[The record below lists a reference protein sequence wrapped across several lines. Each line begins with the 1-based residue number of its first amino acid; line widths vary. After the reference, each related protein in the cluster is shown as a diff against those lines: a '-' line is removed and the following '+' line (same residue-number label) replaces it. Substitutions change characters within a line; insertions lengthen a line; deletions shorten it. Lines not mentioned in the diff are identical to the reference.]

1 MPFLLPFQTTLCVF
15 IATCGLTITLFSCQ
29 NTSSRA
35 AAITCYAARAKVIYS
50 GALLHHDDNLRTAA
64 NSVVL
69 KIIFGIII
77 VSFILTGV
85 SGYLIGGGKNYAAK
99 VNGQEI
105 GRGQFEN
112 AVASERNRMQQQLG
126 DQFSELAA
134 NENYMKTMR
143 QQVLNRLID
152 ESLLDQY
159 ARELGLSISD
169 EQVKQAIFQTQ
180 AFQTNGK
187 FDNQRFSG
195 IVAQMGMTTDQYAQA
210 LRNQLTT
217 QQLINAIAGTD
228 FMLPG
233 ESDQLAALV
242 SQQRV
247 VREATINVNALAAK
261 QTASDE
267 EINAFWQ
274 QNQARFMAPEQFRV
288 SYIKMDAASMQES
301 ASDEEIQSW
310 YDQHKDQF
318 TQPQR
323 NRYSVIQTKTE
334 ADAKAVLAELQK
346 GADFATLAKEK
357 STDIISARNGG
368 DMGWME
374 DASTVPE
381 LKDAGLKEK
390 GQLSGVIKSSVGF
403 LVARLD
409 DVQPA
414 QVKPLADVRND
425 IAAKVKQEKALDAY
439 YALQQKVSDAASN
452 DNESLASAA
461 QVAGLKVVETGWFG
475 RDNLPEELN
484 FKPVA
489 DAIFNGGLVGENGAP
504 GSNSD
509 IITVDGDRAFV
520 LRISEHKAEAVKP
533 LAEVKAQVSDI
544 VKHNKA
550 EQQAKLEADKLLAAL
565 KDGKGD
571 EAMKA
576 AGLSFGAP
584 QTLSR
589 TGQDPLSQLAFT
601 LPLPQQ
607 GKPVY
612 GVGSNMQGDVVLVA
626 LDEVKAG
633 SMPEEQKKAMVQGI
647 TQNNAQI
654 AFEAL
659 MSNLRKA
666 AKIKLGDS
674 IDQQQ

>member
-1 MPFLLPFQTTLCVF
+1 MM
-15 IATCGLTITLFSCQ
+15 
-29 NTSSRA
+29 
-35 AAITCYAARAKVIYS
+35 
-50 GALLHHDDNLRTAA
+50 DNLRTAA

-452 DNESLASAA
+452 DNESLAGAEQAA
-461 QVAGLKVVETGWFG
+461 GVKAVETGWFG

-484 FKPVA
+484 FKPVS
-489 DAIFNGGLVGENGAP
+489 DAIFNGGLVGENGTP

-520 LRISEHKAEAVKP
+520 LRVSEHKPEAVKP
-533 LAEVKAQVSDI
+533 LAEVKDQVVAQ

-550 EQQAKLEADKLLAAL
+550 EQQAKLDAEKILADLKAGKQDAL
-565 KDGKGD
+565 
-571 EAMKA
+571 KA
-576 AGLSFGAP
+576 AGLSFGEAK
-584 QTLSR
+584 TLSR
-589 TGQDPLSQLAFT
+589 TGQDPISQAAFGLT
-601 LPLPQQ
+601 LPAKD
-607 GKPVY
+607 KPSF
-612 GVGSNMQGDVVLVA
+612 GTTTDMQGNVVLLA

-633 SMPEEQKKAMVQGI
+633 TLPDAQKKAMVQGI

-654 AFEAL
+654 AFEAM
-659 MSNLRKA
+659 MSNLRKE
-666 AKIKLGDS
+666 AKIKLGD
-674 IDQQQ
+674 IITQQQ

>member
-1 MPFLLPFQTTLCVF
+1 MM
-15 IATCGLTITLFSCQ
+15 
-29 NTSSRA
+29 
-35 AAITCYAARAKVIYS
+35 
-50 GALLHHDDNLRTAA
+50 DNLRTAA

-85 SGYLIGGGKNYAAK
+85 SGYLIGGGNNYAAK
-99 VNGQEI
+99 VNDQEI
-105 GRGQFEN
+105 GRAQFEN

-152 ESLLDQY
+152 EALLDQY
-159 ARELGLSISD
+159 ARELGPNISD
-169 EQVKQAIFQTQ
+169 DQVKQAIFKTQ

>member
-1 MPFLLPFQTTLCVF
+1 MM
-15 IATCGLTITLFSCQ
+15 
-29 NTSSRA
+29 
-35 AAITCYAARAKVIYS
+35 
-50 GALLHHDDNLRTAA
+50 DNLRTAA

-85 SGYLIGGGKNYAAK
+85 SGYLIGGSKNYAAK

-301 ASDEEIQSW
+301 ASDDEIQSW

-565 KDGKGD
+565 KDDKGD